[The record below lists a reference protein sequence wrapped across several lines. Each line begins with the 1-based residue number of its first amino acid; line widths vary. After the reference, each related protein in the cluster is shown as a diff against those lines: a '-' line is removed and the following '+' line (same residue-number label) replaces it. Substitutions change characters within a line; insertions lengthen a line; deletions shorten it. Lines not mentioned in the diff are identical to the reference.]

1 MAAERLALGGFDVEV
16 FDAMPSAGR
25 KFLLAGKSGMNLTH
39 AEDFESFLGR
49 FGRAT
54 PSLESALKLFPPA
67 AIRDWAQGLGVETF
81 VGSSGR
87 VFPTDMK
94 AAPLLRAWLYR
105 LRQSGVR
112 FFMRHRWLG
121 FVKDRTYRF
130 QTPDGEIEKE
140 ASIAILALG
149 GASWARLG
157 SDGRWFDYFDRS
169 QITLHPFKP
178 SNCGFECKWSE
189 HFSTKFSGTPL
200 SKVGLHIRTVKEQDK
215 YRLGQFVVSEHG
227 VEGSLI
233 YAFSADI
240 RDLIER
246 EGKAKIE
253 LDLMPDRSE
262 ERILSELNSGRGAR
276 SWSSFLR
283 TKLGLH
289 PVHVGLL
296 YEALEKGQ
304 MQDSEVL
311 ARTIKR
317 FPLVLE
323 RARPIDEAISSAGGL
338 CFSELDPDLMM
349 KHFPSVF
356 CAGEML
362 DWEAPT
368 GGYLLSA
375 CLATGFL
382 AGEAGR
388 TYLQKSL
395 TGIVNEGLEV

>member
-39 AEDFESFLGR
+39 AENLESFLGR
-49 FGRAT
+49 FGHAS
-54 PSLESALKLFPPA
+54 PSLERALKLFPPA

-94 AAPLLRAWLYR
+94 AAPLLRAWLHR

-121 FVKDRTYRF
+121 FSQYRTYRF
-130 QTPDGEIEKE
+130 QTADGEIEKE
-140 ASIAILALG
+140 AAIAVLALG

-189 HFSTKFSGTPL
+189 HFSSKFSGSPL
-200 SKVGLHIRTVKEQDK
+200 TKVGLQIRTVKEHDE
-215 YRLGQFVVSEHG
+215 YRIGQFVVSEHG

-246 EGKAKIE
+246 DGKATIE
-253 LDLMPDRSE
+253 LDLTPDRSE

-283 TKLGLH
+283 SKLSLH
-289 PVHVGLL
+289 PVHIGLL
-296 YEALEKGQ
+296 YEALEKDQ
-304 MQDSEVL
+304 MQDVEVL
-311 ARTIKR
+311 ASTIKR
-317 FPLVLE
+317 LPLILD

-338 CFSELDPDLMM
+338 CFSELDSDLMM
-349 KHFPSVF
+349 KHFPSVY

-375 CLATGFL
+375 CLATGYL
-382 AGEAGR
+382 AGEAGCAF
-388 TYLQKSL
+388 LQNSFA
-395 TGIVNEGLEV
+395 GMMNEGQDV